1 MIEQLR
7 TDRSTTAFVVFAAA
21 LVLAAGV
28 VPMLV
33 DARPARE
40 IPAPTVDRN
49 LSGVDAPGWND
60 APAAE
65 VPLAAAP
72 SGLPD
77 AESVSTDAVDVQ
89 AARSDGR
96 IFLRLQWH
104 DAQATEHIDGPQTFA
119 DAVAVE
125 VPVDTSEQP
134 AIAMGSQS
142 NLVNVWYWNADTG
155 TEELLAGGPGSTTQL
170 DDQSVQTW
178 AEHTGSDEN
187 GTWTV
192 VFSRAVDPVGDN
204 RTTIT
209 NERDLDVAFAV
220 WDGTNAERSGRKA
233 VSQWYYLPT
242 GPGPG
247 GAPFESILW
256 AIAGIA
262 IVAVIVVTVQGV
274 RRARSEGG
282 A

>member
-1 MIEQLR
+1 MMEKLR
-7 TDRSTTAFVVFAAA
+7 TDRSITAFVVFAAA

-40 IPAPTVDRN
+40 IPAPSVDRN

-72 SGLPD
+72 SGLPN
-77 AESVSTDAVDVQ
+77 AKSVSADAVDVQ
-89 AARSDGR
+89 AARSDDQ
-96 IFLRLQWH
+96 IYLRLEWH
-104 DAQATEHIDGPQTFA
+104 DAQATTSADDPRTFA
-119 DAVAVE
+119 DAAAVE
-125 VPVDTSEQP
+125 IPVDTSEQP

-155 TEELLAGGPGSTTQL
+155 TEELLAGGPGSTTL
-170 DDQSVQTW
+170 LANQSVQTW
-178 AEHTGSDEN
+178 SEHTGSGEN

-192 VFSRAVDPVGDN
+192 VFSRSVDPASDN
-204 RTTIT
+204 RTAIT
-209 NERDLDVAFAV
+209 SEHDLDVAFGV

-233 VSQWYYLPT
+233 VSQWYYLPL

-262 IVAVIVVTVQGV
+262 IVAVVVVTVQGV
-274 RRARSEGG
+274 RRARGEGG